1 MSGNPGLLFLILWP
15 VLGGIAGFFMGKKK
29 LSYSEDV
36 TDIVTLVELVI
47 MAYFSYMVLFQGKV
61 FQLSIPGLAGLGV
74 SLTLD
79 GFRTIYS
86 FLTAFSWYLA
96 ACFSKEYLKGSAHT
110 NRYRMFFLFTLGAIM
125 GIFSS
130 NNLYNLFMFFE
141 IMSFVSFPLVIQ
153 TETKEAKEAGA
164 SYFVIAVIGGLLIL
178 MGMVLVFGQAGSL
191 NYDKLHDMVEE
202 YNGTTTLLWVGSL
215 LMLLGFS
222 AKASLF
228 PLHTWLPKA
237 HPAAPA
243 PASAMLSGILT
254 KTGVAGMIVVV
265 CDIMFPSVSF
275 GVLVLVLG
283 TITMV
288 LGGVI
293 ALTANEMKKTLAGSS
308 MSQIGFITVG
318 LSMCALL
325 GEENALAVNGTLLH
339 MINHTL
345 FKLTLFFLSGVVVK
359 RLGTGNLNDIK
370 GFGKGKPLFHIAYA
384 ISAMGI
390 SGVPLLNGYVSKTL
404 LHEALVEYG
413 NGVVEGLFLLSGGLT
428 FAYMLKLYIVL
439 FWEKS
444 DVPEKNAGK
453 MAASTWLPCIVPAI
467 ACLVMGLLPNVVM
480 DYIARLGRGFFHGA
494 AMEHTVSYFSL
505 ENLKGAGISIGIGLI
520 LYFVVVRCF
529 LRRKKGEEVIV
540 YRAGFPAWLDLEKML
555 YGPLLFG
562 VLPWIGTF
570 VSRILDWFVDGIVL
584 IMRRTLYRDNSTEE
598 KPVYGGRFIDILGE
612 GMNILK
618 KGWNFT
624 FGRRNPVETN
634 YVVAF
639 ASYKKKIM
647 LYSDILGKSVSFGL
661 FMFALGFVLTI
672 IYLICLM

>member
-1 MSGNPGLLFLILWP
+1 MSGNIGLLFLVLWP

-29 LSYSEDV
+29 LSYSGDV
-36 TDIVTLVELVI
+36 MDIVTLAELVVT
-47 MAYFSYMVLFQGKV
+47 AYLSYMVLFQNKEINL
-61 FQLSIPGLAGLGV
+61 FIPGLAGLGV

-79 GFRTIYS
+79 GFRGIYS
-86 FLTAFSWYLA
+86 FLTALAWYLA

-125 GIFSS
+125 GVFSS
-130 NNLYNLFMFFE
+130 DNLYNLFMFFE

-153 TETKEAKEAGA
+153 TETREAKEAGL
-164 SYFVIAVIGGLLIL
+164 SYFTIAVIGGLLIL
-178 MGMVLVFGQAGSL
+178 MGMMLVYGQTGSL
-191 NYDKLHDMVEE
+191 KYDKLREMMEQF
-202 YNGTTTLLWVGSL
+202 NQTTSLLWVGSV
-215 LMLLGFS
+215 LMLLGFG

-254 KTGVAGMIVVV
+254 KTGVTGMIVVV
-265 CDIMFPSVSF
+265 CDIMFPSASF
-275 GVLVLVLG
+275 GTLVLVLG

-288 LGGVI
+288 LGGII
-293 ALTANEMKKTLAGSS
+293 ALTSNEMKKTLAGSS

-359 RLGTGNLNDIK
+359 RLGTGDFNDIK
-370 GFGKGKPLFHIAYA
+370 GFGRGKPLFHIAYA
-384 ISAMGI
+384 ISALGI

-413 NGVVEGLFLLSGGLT
+413 NGVVEGLFLFSGGLT

-444 DVPEKNAGK
+444 DAPERNAGR
-453 MAASTWLPCIVPAI
+453 MAASTWLPVILPVI
-467 ACLVMGLLPNVVM
+467 MCLIMGLLPNAVM
-480 DYIARLGRGFFHGA
+480 DEIARLGRGFFHGA
-494 AMEHTVSYFSL
+494 AMKHTVRYFSP
-505 ENLKGAGISIGIGLI
+505 ENLKGAAISMGTGLL
-520 LYFVVVRCF
+520 LYLVVVRCF
-529 LRRKKGEEVIV
+529 LRRKSGEEVA
-540 YRAGFPAWLDLEKML
+540 YRAAFPAWLDLERIL
-555 YGPLLFG
+555 YGPLLFT

-570 VSRILDWFVDGIVL
+570 FSRILDWFVDGIVI
-584 IMRRTLYRDNSTEE
+584 IMRRTLFRDNSTEE
-598 KPVYGGRFIDILGE
+598 KPVYGGRLMDALGE
-612 GMNILK
+612 MMNVLK
-618 KGWNFT
+618 KGWNLT
-624 FGRRNPVETN
+624 FGRRHPVETN

-639 ASYKKKIM
+639 AGYKKKLL
-647 LYSDILGKSVSFGL
+647 LYGDILGKSVSFGL

-672 IYLICLM
+672 LYLICLL

>member
-1 MSGNPGLLFLILWP
+1 MSGNMGLLFLILWP
-15 VLGGIAGFFMGKKK
+15 VVGGIVGFFMGKKK

-36 TDIVTLVELVI
+36 TDIVTLTELAV
-47 MAYFSYMVLFQGKV
+47 MAYFSYLVLYRNIEV
-61 FQLSIPGLAGLGV
+61 HLLIPGLAGLGV

-86 FLTAFSWYLA
+86 FLTAFAWYLA
-96 ACFSKEYLKGSAHT
+96 ACFGKEYLKGAAHT

-125 GIFSS
+125 GVFSS

-153 TETKEAKEAGA
+153 TETKEAKEAGT
-164 SYFVIAVIGGLLIL
+164 SYFVIAIIGGLMI
-178 MGMVLVFGQAGSL
+178 MAGMLLVYVQTGSM
-191 NYDKLHDMVEE
+191 NFDKLREMLEQYGD
-202 YNGTTTLLWVGSL
+202 TTSLLWWGSL
-215 LMLLGFS
+215 LMLLGFG

-265 CDIMFPSVSF
+265 CNIMFPSASF
-275 GVLVLVLG
+275 GILVLVLG
-283 TITMV
+283 TVTMV
-288 LGGVI
+288 LGGII
-293 ALTANEMKKTLAGSS
+293 ALSANEIKKTLAGSS

-359 RLGTGNLNDIK
+359 KLGTGDLNAIK

-384 ISAMGI
+384 ISALGI
-390 SGVPLLNGYVSKTL
+390 SGMPLLNGYVSKTL
-404 LHEALVEYG
+404 LHEALIEYG
-413 NGVVEGLFLLSGGLT
+413 NAIVEGLFLFSGGLT
-428 FAYMLKLYIVL
+428 FAYMLKLYIIL

-444 DVPEKNAGK
+444 EKPEKNEMK
-453 MAASTWLPCIVPAI
+453 MAPSTWLPCMIPAI
-467 ACLVMGLLPNVVM
+467 ICLIMGVLPNVVM
-480 DYIARLGRGFFHGA
+480 DYIAGLGRGFFHGA
-494 AMEHTVSYFSL
+494 AVKHTVSYFSP
-505 ENLKGAGISIGIGLI
+505 ENLKGAGISIGIGLV

-529 LRRKKGEEVIV
+529 LRKRQEEKTV
-540 YRAGFPAWLDLEKML
+540 YRAGFPAWLDLEKIL
-555 YGPLLFG
+555 YGPLLFK

-570 VSRILDWFVDGIVL
+570 FSRILDWLVDGIVL

-598 KPVYGGRFIDILGE
+598 KPVYGGRIIDTLGE

-618 KGWNFT
+618 KGWNLT
-624 FGRRNPVETN
+624 FGRKHPVETN
-634 YVVAF
+634 YVIAF
-639 ASYKKKIM
+639 AGYKKKIM

-661 FMFALGFVLTI
+661 LMFALGFVLTI
-672 IYLICLM
+672 VYLICLM